1 MLSLTFLCR
10 ERRQPACNDT
20 HIHRLL
26 WKLGLRGELAEHKG
40 RLCALTVHAFI
51 VNSSVSCAC
60 GLPCGGVTTTHVDQE
75 LALRSM
81 MQWGV
86 SCAWTV
92 TRVIIWCWTL
102 QNRQELICVSYTYT
116 MYKRRYFSKYINYI
130 YTPNKAPALSF
141 HTCEQGC
148 LICRLQCINET
159 SMTAWT
165 TVSIVWY
172 WLPDSFVLIFIK

>member
-1 MLSLTFLCR
+1 MYCSTDIVLSLTFLCR

-81 MQWGV
+81 MQ
-86 SCAWTV
+86 
-92 TRVIIWCWTL
+92 
-102 QNRQELICVSYTYT
+102 
-116 MYKRRYFSKYINYI
+116 
-130 YTPNKAPALSF
+130 
-141 HTCEQGC
+141 
-148 LICRLQCINET
+148 
-159 SMTAWT
+159 
-165 TVSIVWY
+165 
-172 WLPDSFVLIFIK
+172 